1 MSNEQIA
8 DKLALMEM
16 GSRYCAACDRKDWDM
31 ALDLFTEDAEIDAV
45 AVYGKS
51 FSGHAEIRTFFESAP
66 DCLGHHA
73 TGFYSDIDSAS
84 KATASLKMLTM
95 FKRNTFTVDYDWDL
109 VKVDGTWKISRQSF
123 RIFGK
128 QNLAA
133 S

>member
-95 FKRNTFTVDYDWDL
+95 FKRNTFTVDYDWGL

-128 QNLAA
+128 QDLAA

>member
-1 MSNEQIA
+1 MSNDQIA

-31 ALDLFTEDAEIDAV
+31 ALELFMEDAELDAS

-73 TGFYSDIDSAS
+73 AGFYSEIESAS
-84 KATASLKMLTM
+84 RAKGYLKMLTL

-109 VKVDGTWKISRQSF
+109 VKVDGVWKISRQSF
-123 RIFGK
+123 NIFGK
-128 QNLAA
+128 QDLVA

>member
-31 ALDLFTEDAEIDAV
+31 ALELFTEDAEVDAV

-51 FSGHAEIRTFFESAP
+51 FSGHADIRTFFESAP

-73 TGFYSDIDSAS
+73 TGFYSDIDGAS
-84 KATASLKMLTM
+84 KATACFKMLTM

-109 VKVDGTWKISRQSF
+109 VKVDGIWKISRQSF

-128 QNLAA
+128 QDLAT

>member
-51 FSGHAEIRTFFESAP
+51 FSGHTEIRTFFESAP

-128 QNLAA
+128 QDLAA